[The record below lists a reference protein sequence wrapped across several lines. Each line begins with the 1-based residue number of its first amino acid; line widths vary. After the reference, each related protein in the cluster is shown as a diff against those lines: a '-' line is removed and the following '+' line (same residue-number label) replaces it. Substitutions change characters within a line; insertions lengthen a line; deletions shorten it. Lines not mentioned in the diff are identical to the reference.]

1 MLKCIYIKKLLFL
14 SVLSIELLL
23 LQLLLYYL
31 LFSVKRLNDLDP
43 VALFEETNVSQFY
56 RYFYFSCLTR

>member
-23 LQLLLYYL
+23 LQLLVSIT
-31 LFSVKRLNDLDP
+31 FSVFKGLNDQDP
-43 VALFEETNVSQFY
+43 VSLFEETNVSQFY
-56 RYFYFSCLTR
+56 RHFYFSRLTR

>member
-23 LQLLLYYL
+23 LQLLLSITF
-31 LFSVKRLNDLDP
+31 LFSVFKRLNDLDP
-43 VALFEETNVSQFY
+43 VALSEETNVSQFY
-56 RYFYFSCLTR
+56 RYFSLVV